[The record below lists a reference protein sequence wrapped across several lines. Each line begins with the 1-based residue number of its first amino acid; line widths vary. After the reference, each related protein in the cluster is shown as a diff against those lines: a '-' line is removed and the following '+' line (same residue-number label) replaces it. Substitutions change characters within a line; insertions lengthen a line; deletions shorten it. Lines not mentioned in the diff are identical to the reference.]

1 MSTLGSATVN
11 LKKSPEM
18 NMVDI
23 SQIIKINS
31 QKKKK
36 LWTDSHKLLMES
48 WNLNFEATKIISNLY
63 WKLLLTWLLKTNAA
77 MTTTTRHS
85 RDNEKMADRAQK
97 RRALTKFI
105 QTYID

>member
-1 MSTLGSATVN
+1 
-11 LKKSPEM
+11 
-18 NMVDI
+18 
-23 SQIIKINS
+23 
-31 QKKKK
+31 
-36 LWTDSHKLLMES
+36 
-48 WNLNFEATKIISNLY
+48 
-63 WKLLLTWLLKTNAA
+63 